1 MEKIS
6 LKYIY
11 PNIIKVLDEINLFRV
26 IDNNLRESIV
36 VYAKN
41 TIKI

>member
-11 PNIIKVLDEINLFRV
+11 FNIIKVFDEINLFRV
-26 IDNNLRESIV
+26 IDNNLREFIV
-36 VYAKN
+36 VYVN
-41 TIKI
+41 NVDN